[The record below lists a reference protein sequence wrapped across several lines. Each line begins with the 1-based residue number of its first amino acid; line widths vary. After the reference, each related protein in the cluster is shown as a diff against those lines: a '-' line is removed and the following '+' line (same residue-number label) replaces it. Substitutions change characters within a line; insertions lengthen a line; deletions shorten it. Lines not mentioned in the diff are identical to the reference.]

1 MSVHVTIQPSGHQ
14 FTLNEGETVLQAAL
28 REGVGLPFGCRSG
41 ACGSCKGKVLSGQVD
56 HGNYQPTALSP
67 EDIAAGKTLFC
78 CAKPLSDIVIEARE
92 VSGFKDI
99 QIKKL
104 PCRVEAI
111 LRPNHDVVIL
121 RLKLPATEKF
131 EFMAGQYIDFLLKD
145 GKRRSF
151 SLANAPQ
158 DKEFLELH
166 IRHYPGGNFSNFVF
180 NELKEKSILR
190 FEGPLGS
197 FFLREDSDKPI
208 ILMAGAT
215 GFAPIKGIVEYARH
229 RHITR
234 PMKLYWGVRTKA
246 DLYLADLAREW
257 ESNGRDFEFIPVLS
271 DPHPDQ
277 GWSGRTGLVHQ
288 AILDDYSDLSGYQVY
303 ACGAPIMVESG
314 FRAFTATRN
323 LPLEE
328 FYSDPFT
335 PST

>member
-14 FTLNEGETVLQAAL
+14 FSAQEGETILQAAL

-41 ACGSCKGKVLSGQVD
+41 ACGSCKGKVLSGHVD
-56 HGNYQPTALSP
+56 HGAYQPTALSA
-67 EDIAAGKTLFC
+67 EEIVAGKTLFC
-78 CAKPLSDIVIEARE
+78 CAKPLGDIVIEARE

-104 PCRVEAI
+104 PCRVESI

-121 RLKLPATEKF
+121 RLKLPATETF

-180 NELKEKSILR
+180 HELKEKSILR
-190 FEGPLGS
+190 FEGPLGT

-229 RHITR
+229 RNIKR
-234 PMKLYWGVRTKA
+234 PMSLYWGVRSQS
-246 DLYLADLAREW
+246 DLYLGDLARQW
-257 ESNGRDFEFIPVLS
+257 ESTGVDFTFIPVLS
-271 DPHPDQ
+271 DQNPNQP
-277 GWSGRTGLVHQ
+277 WSGRTGLVHQ
-288 AILDDYSDLSGYQVY
+288 AILDDFADLSGHQVY

-314 FRAFTATRN
+314 FNAFTTLRN
-323 LPLEE
+323 LPVDE